1 MEDYKTMY
9 EQALERAKKYHEGH
23 TLDVN
28 PQSAMEYV
36 FPVLR
41 ENGSEKIRKE
51 IIQFLQLPHPQFV
64 GKRNQEEWIDWLE
77 KQDMER
83 KQLYVRFG
91 DIPSNEKSK
100 IYRGEEEIGYENGV
114 SVYPAFELNGNI
126 VLGLTLPITM
136 TTLYT
141 QQHLLEYDNRPCYLV
156 SGDYVGKGTDGEPL
170 IRNISIIKRLYNYR
184 IKEFENQGE
193 QKPVI
198 SDDGLRE
205 GIAHFGITQY
215 QIDNWL
221 KKYVDVEK
229 QGEQKTYTLEQA
241 ASIFLDVLSN
251 SPYNNKPI
259 TDAQVVTKEVLK
271 FLTDSYTYNPNAIN
285 EQKSTWNEKIKG
297 LNELET
303 YILSLVPDRPLDA
316 IKVDAKNIRYI
327 INKEQKCV
335 WSEEDEKLL
344 NSIIEDV
351 MPCGECPDYP
361 TDEEREYY
369 YYGNKK
375 VEFLKSLRPQNTT
388 VTDEELAQAKKDA
401 YNDAL
406 DKIEYHSDE
415 PTFDDGWSAAIWYL
429 KKKNAQPQNTWKPS
443 DEQMEI
449 IYKYSEQNNYD
460 GSVLTSLYRDLKKL
474 KGGMVMNA
482 NEVPEKY
489 QTCHWLWNY
498 RSIGLTKEH
507 IKRLNNAINILE
519 SLNEHTDAK
528 SLKETKDKLLEDTP
542 EPKIDKINT
551 NAFIEKAVVWI
562 SNNCYIPHATLEDF
576 KNYMKGE

>member
-9 EQALERAKKYHEGH
+9 EEALERAKKYHEGH

-28 PQSAMEYV
+28 PQAAMEYV

-64 GKRNQEEWIDWLE
+64 GKRNQEDWIAWLE
-77 KQDMER
+77 KQ
-83 KQLYVRFG
+83 K
-91 DIPSNEKSK
+91 
-100 IYRGEEEIGYENGV
+100 
-114 SVYPAFELNGNI
+114 
-126 VLGLTLPITM
+126 
-136 TTLYT
+136 
-141 QQHLLEYDNRPCYLV
+141 
-156 SGDYVGKGTDGEPL
+156 
-170 IRNISIIKRLYNYR
+170 
-184 IKEFENQGE
+184 E

-198 SDDGLRE
+198 SDDALRE

-221 KKYVDVEK
+221 KKYIDVEK

-241 ASIFLDVLSN
+241 AIIFLDTLSN

-259 TDAQVVTKEVLK
+259 TDAQVVTKELLK

-285 EQKSTWNEKIKG
+285 EQNPTWSEKIKG

-316 IKVDAKNIRYI
+316 IKVDTKNIRYI

-335 WSEEDEKLL
+335 WSEEDEKML

-388 VTDEELAQAKKDA
+388 VTDEELAQAKKEA

-406 DKIEYHSDE
+406 DKIEYHSGE

-429 KKKNAQPQNTWKPS
+429 KKKNAQPQNNWKPS

-474 KGGMVMNA
+474 KGGIVMNA

-489 QTCHWLWNY
+489 QTCDWLWNY
-498 RSIGLTKEH
+498 GSDWLWNYGSIGLTKEH

-528 SLKETKDKLLEDTP
+528 SLKEIKDKLLEDTP
-542 EPKIDKINT
+542 KTEKINT
-551 NAFIEKAVVWI
+551 DAFIEKAVVWI

>member
-1 MEDYKTMY
+1 MKELSIEEKARAYD
-9 EQALERAKKYHEGH
+9 EALERARKEMSKDGIKNDVIVCGVMKK
-23 TLDVN
+23 
-28 PQSAMEYV
+28 V
-36 FPVLR
+36 FPELTK
-41 ENGSEKIRKE
+41 SEDEKTERILYSISSKMSLHLCD
-51 IIQFLQLPHPQFV
+51 IFT
-64 GKRNQEEWIDWLE
+64 EEEFQCFDTWSNVWLE
-77 KQDMER
+77 KQDTER

-100 IYRGEEEIGYENGV
+100 IYHGEDEIGDENGV

-193 QKPVI
+193 QKPSDKVEPKFKVGDWIVRDYDNNRVVNQVITVERIDEGCFGYTLDDKTYFSGSWENSYHLWTIQDVKDGDVLTTDTWTFIFKKYQDKSVCYYCAVSIFNNFSI
-198 SDDGLRE
+198 SDTGEFDSNYVHPATKEQCDLLFSKMKEAGYE
-205 GIAHFGITQY
+205 W
-215 QIDNWL
+215 DSEKKEL
-221 KKYVDVEK
+221 KKIEQIQQLK
-229 QGEQKTYTLEQA
+229 QE
-241 ASIFLDVLSN
+241 
-251 SPYNNKPI
+251 
-259 TDAQVVTKEVLK
+259 
-271 FLTDSYTYNPNAIN
+271 
-285 EQKSTWNEKIKG
+285 WN
-297 LNELET
+297 
-303 YILSLVPDRPLDA
+303 
-316 IKVDAKNIRYI
+316 
-327 INKEQKCV
+327 
-335 WSEEDEKLL
+335 EEDEKLL

-351 MPCGECPDYP
+351 MPYGECPDYP
-361 TDEEREYY
+361 TDEERECY

-406 DKIEYHSDE
+406 DKIEYHSGE

-474 KGGMVMNA
+474 KG
-482 NEVPEKY
+482 E
-489 QTCHWLWNY
+489 
-498 RSIGLTKEH
+498 
-507 IKRLNNAINILE
+507 
-519 SLNEHTDAK
+519 
-528 SLKETKDKLLEDTP
+528 
-542 EPKIDKINT
+542 
-551 NAFIEKAVVWI
+551 
-562 SNNCYIPHATLEDF
+562 
-576 KNYMKGE
+576 